1 MRKILLPFLL
11 FLFCFAWTSTALAEV
26 QVRLRVIG
34 ASNDKKGVDSA
45 LNDIYKELGSL
56 FNFTS
61 YRLWGDENL
70 TLSPNQPV
78 SIATRKRLIEITL
91 VGLRK
96 DIAELKIKVVREEKE
111 LLNTQVRLSP
121 GKTVLIGG
129 GPRSREGI
137 IIYALYAR
145 FKPSNLPT
153 PNNFTPS
160 FR

>member
-1 MRKILLPFLL
+1 MRKILFPFLL
-11 FLFCFAWTSTALAEV
+11 CVLCFVWTSTAFAQV

-34 ASNDKKGVDSA
+34 ASNDKKGIDPS
-45 LNDIYKELGSL
+45 LKDIYTEMGSL

-61 YRLWGDENL
+61 YRLWRDENL
-70 TLSPNQPV
+70 TLSPNQLV
-78 SIATRKRLIEITL
+78 SIATRRRLIEITL

-129 GPRSREGI
+129 GPRQREGI
-137 IIYALYAR
+137 IIYALYAH
-145 FKPSNLPT
+145 F
-153 PNNFTPS
+153 
-160 FR
+160 

>member
-11 FLFCFAWTSTALAEV
+11 FILCFVWTSTALADV

-34 ASNDKKGVDSA
+34 ASNDKKNIDPT
-45 LNDIYKELGSL
+45 LKDIYKELGSL

-61 YRLWGDENL
+61 YRLYRDENL

-78 SIATRKRLIEITL
+78 SISTRKRLIEVTL
-91 VGLRK
+91 IGFRK
-96 DIAELKIKVVREEKE
+96 DVAELKIRVAREEKE
-111 LLNTQVRLSP
+111 ILNTQVRLLP

-129 GPRSREGI
+129 GPRQREGI

-145 FKPSNLPT
+145 F
-153 PNNFTPS
+153 
-160 FR
+160 

>member
-1 MRKILLPFLL
+1 
-11 FLFCFAWTSTALAEV
+11 
-26 QVRLRVIG
+26 
-34 ASNDKKGVDSA
+34 
-45 LNDIYKELGSL
+45 
-56 FNFTS
+56 
-61 YRLWGDENL
+61 
-70 TLSPNQPV
+70 
-78 SIATRKRLIEITL
+78 LIEITL

-129 GPRSREGI
+129 GPRQREGI

-153 PNNFTPS
+153 PNS